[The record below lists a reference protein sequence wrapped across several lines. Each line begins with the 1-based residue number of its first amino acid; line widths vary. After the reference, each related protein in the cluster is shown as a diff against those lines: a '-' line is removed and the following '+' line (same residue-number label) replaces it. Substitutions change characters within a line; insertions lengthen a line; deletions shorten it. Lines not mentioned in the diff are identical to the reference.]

1 MKILFA
7 APDRDL
13 LECYKTILEAD
24 FGETVTAFDGTQVI
38 SLLSAED
45 FDILLLDR
53 DIPRIDWK
61 KLILRAEEDRTPVI
75 VLTDEA
81 IGAGQLTQEALPNAF
96 LRYPFTPE
104 QVAFSIRDTLGK
116 ASSDERLR
124 CGGAEIDVSAFRIEG
139 GPRVTAGS
147 SPRVTTREIDVIR
160 SLLHDGEV
168 KSDAGSCVSALNEK
182 LAAVGAKARIRYR
195 AKKGFELV
203 IEDE

>member
-139 GPRVTAGS
+139 GPRVT
-147 SPRVTTREIDVIR
+147 TQEIDLLR
-160 SLLHDGEV
+160 SLLHAGEV

-182 LAAVGAKARIRYR
+182 LAKVGAKARIRYR